1 MEDKRLF
8 LVDAMAM
15 IYRAFFAFAK
25 NPRYNSQ
32 KLNTSA
38 IFGFT
43 LSLID
48 LLKNEKPSHIAVAID
63 MAAPTFRHIEFTA
76 YKAQRE
82 KMPEDLSLAI
92 PYIKRIIEAFNIPL
106 IFKEGFEADDVI
118 GTLAKQAEKEGFQIY
133 MVTPDKDFGQL
144 VSDNIFIFKPSKGPK
159 PYEKWG
165 VKEVCSRFDIDYPM
179 QLTDLIGL
187 WGDAADNIPGVPGIG
202 EVWAKKLIKQFGSL
216 ENLIANADQVENLKI
231 REKIKNFSD
240 QALLS
245 KRLGIITTE
254 VPVNFDEMS
263 FEYSTYNKKDLT
275 ELFDEL
281 EFRALA
287 KRVFDNSQPA
297 SFSEKP
303 KLSATQSDLFSD
315 NTPPNKNEDIEDI
328 IEKAN
333 INSLPKVYSLVSTPE
348 EVTDLL
354 SLLKNSKSFCF
365 DTETTGLEIT
375 KSELVGIAFSVKPH
389 EAYFLT
395 LPQNYGIA
403 VDLLKNFLP
412 LFENKTIQKIGQ
424 NLKFDISMLKNSVLT

>member
-231 REKIKNFSD
+231 REKIKNFS
-240 QALLS
+240 
-245 KRLGIITTE
+245 
-254 VPVNFDEMS
+254 
-263 FEYSTYNKKDLT
+263 
-275 ELFDEL
+275 
-281 EFRALA
+281 
-287 KRVFDNSQPA
+287 
-297 SFSEKP
+297 
-303 KLSATQSDLFSD
+303 
-315 NTPPNKNEDIEDI
+315 
-328 IEKAN
+328 
-333 INSLPKVYSLVSTPE
+333 
-348 EVTDLL
+348 
-354 SLLKNSKSFCF
+354 
-365 DTETTGLEIT
+365 
-375 KSELVGIAFSVKPH
+375 
-389 EAYFLT
+389 
-395 LPQNYGIA
+395 
-403 VDLLKNFLP
+403 LKNF
-412 LFENKTIQKIGQ
+412 EGI
-424 NLKFDISMLKNSVLT
+424 